1 MTMMVQYRDDRRP
14 PTFRP
19 SALVRVAIANWE
31 NEGGAILPVAG
42 KSERERPKRA
52 KHPELLSCAVGGH

>member
-1 MTMMVQYRDDRRP
+1 MMVQYRDDCRP
-14 PTFRP
+14 SIFRP

-42 KSERERPKRA
+42 KSDRERSKRA
-52 KHPELLSCAVGGH
+52 KHPERLSCPVGRH